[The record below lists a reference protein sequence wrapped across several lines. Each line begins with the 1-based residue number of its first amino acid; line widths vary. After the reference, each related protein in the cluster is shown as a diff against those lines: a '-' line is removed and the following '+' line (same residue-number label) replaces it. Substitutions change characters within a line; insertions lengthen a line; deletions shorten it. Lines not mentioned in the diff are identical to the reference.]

1 MALLLC
7 LTAMQTL
14 VVDILL
20 SGIVDGSSPMQ
31 TTITSSVLQTPAS
44 TTETISSTI
53 TTTSLAGQSF
63 TLDYPSKASL
73 LPNPSYYT
81 LFG

>member
-1 MALLLC
+1 MAQLLC
-7 LTAMQTL
+7 VTAIWTVAVGM
-14 VVDILL
+14 LL

-44 TTETISSTI
+44 TTLTISSTI

-63 TLDYPSKASL
+63 ALHYPSKASHFPRPL
-73 LPNPSYYT
+73 YISI
-81 LFG
+81 G